1 MKILKF
7 LTLGILA
14 ASLTACGVAG
24 PKGEKGDQGIP
35 GQTGPQGP
43 AGQDGTDGQD
53 GKDGVDGQDGKDGTD
68 GLPGT
73 DGATWLTGE
82 QDPNNEDGKNGD
94 LYLNTITFD
103 IFLKSNGIWSKI
115 GNIKGKDGI
124 DGTDGVDGQD
134 GKDGIDGIDGVNG
147 QDGKDG
153 TNGLPGTDGATWLTG
168 LEDPSNGDGKN
179 GDLYL
184 NTTSSDIFTKVN
196 GEWVK
201 IGNIKGNPGENGH
214 DADTYGRV
222 HTVTFDAGEGELIN
236 YEETIQVNYGETI
249 ELPLAKRDAYI
260 FTGWYTGFGVNDGK
274 FTNVTPVT
282 RDLTLYAGWE
292 EDIKFS
298 VFFNTNGG
306 STIAPQVYSAL
317 STINSLP
324 EPTKTDYTF
333 AGWYLD
339 DGFNDRFATPYI
351 ITSDIDVY
359 AKWEIAHY
367 TVYFETNGGDPISSL
382 DYVAGDNVT
391 GLIDANKQYKQF
403 AGWYFDSQFNT
414 PFEDGYEIHSNI
426 TLYAKFNDTY
436 STITF
441 ESNGGSIVSSKNV
454 MNGTDVTSLT
464 TPTRLSYQF
473 LGWYLD
479 SELNNKIVLPYL
491 VTKNFTLY
499 AKWQWVDPWAGYT
512 KITTLSQLNNIS
524 NMSGKYV
531 LMNDIDCGGSGVK
544 QIGTTSSPFTGEFN
558 GDGHT
563 ISNFTINK
571 NASETL
577 NFGLFGVNQGLIKGL
592 KISTSTDFG
601 LLSDIATSE
610 NSYQINVGGIVGTN
624 KGTIN
629 SCSVDGDIYASYIGT
644 YQKTSWF
651 RVGGIAGKNDE
662 ESTITNCVFKGNL
675 SATNNTKTSGT
686 STNYCY
692 STIGGIAG
700 LNDGSISYCALTGL
714 VSALNPNTSLGTLD
728 IFRANTYLSGITR
741 GGNISK
747 CLVLRDLSGS
757 NVHYGANIANNS
769 NSPATIQN
777 CFYFEDVTFPGS
789 TKKTDGT
796 SKTKS
801 EINSNDLYSV
811 SLGFNSNIWNYS
823 SLNYDNGV
831 YVDLK

>member
-24 PKGEKGDQGIP
+24 PKGEKGDKGDQGIL

-53 GKDGVDGQDGKDGTD
+53 GKDGKDGIDGQDGKDGTD

-94 LYLNTITFD
+94 LYLNIITFD

-115 GNIKGKDGI
+115 GNIKGKDGA
-124 DGTDGVDGQD
+124 DGIDGQD
-134 GKDGIDGIDGVNG
+134 GKDGADGTDGVNG

-153 TNGLPGTDGATWLTG
+153 VDGLPGTDGATWLTG
-168 LEDPSNGDGKN
+168 LEDPSNVDGKN

-214 DADTYGRV
+214 DADTYGRA

-249 ELPLAKRDAYI
+249 ELPLAERDAYI

-274 FTNVTPVT
+274 FTNATPVT

-298 VFFNTNGG
+298 VFFNTSGG
-306 STIAPQVYSAL
+306 STIAPQAYSAL

-339 DGFNDRFATPYI
+339 DGFNDRFTTPYI

-367 TVYFETNGGDPISSL
+367 SVSFETNGGDPISSL

-391 GLIDANKQYKQF
+391 GLVNANKQYKQF

-414 PFEDGYEIHSNI
+414 PFEDGYEIHSSITLYAKYNDTYSTVTFNSNGGSSISPKNIMNGTNITSLSSPSKSQYLFVAWCLDEELNNEITLPYLVTENI
-426 TLYAKFNDTY
+426 TLYAK
-436 STITF
+436 
-441 ESNGGSIVSSKNV
+441 
-454 MNGTDVTSLT
+454 
-464 TPTRLSYQF
+464 
-473 LGWYLD
+473 W
-479 SELNNKIVLPYL
+479 EL
-491 VTKNFTLY
+491 
-499 AKWQWVDPWAGYT
+499 DPWRNHT
-512 KITTLSQLNNIS
+512 KITTLSQLKNI
-524 NMSGKYV
+524 NDMNGKYV
-531 LMNDIDCGGSGVK
+531 LMNDIDCNNDTLV
-544 QIGTTSSPFTGEFN
+544 QIGSVDSPFIGEFN
-558 GDGHT
+558 GNGHT
-563 ISNFTINK
+563 ISRFTVNK
-571 NASETL
+571 TSNSSTNCDYL
-577 NFGLFGVNQGLIKGL
+577 GLFGVNNGLITNL
-592 KISTSTDFG
+592 KISTTQNYGTIKYTTTKSFSMG
-601 LLSDIATSE
+601 ALVAE
-610 NSYQINVGGIVGTN
+610 NSGVISNCSVDGEHSLICGCYGSLYAGGIVGKNLTN
-624 KGTIN
+624 GEI
-629 SCSVDGDIYASYIGT
+629 I
-644 YQKTSWF
+644 
-651 RVGGIAGKNDE
+651 
-662 ESTITNCVFKGNL
+662 NCVFKGKINL
-675 SATNNTKTSGT
+675 KGTGDNN
-686 STNYCY
+686 YY
-692 STIGGIAG
+692 VYFGGIAG
-700 LNDGSISYCALTGL
+700 SNTGATVSKCAFTGTY
-714 VSALNPNTSLGTLD
+714 NPTYFTNTT
-728 IFRANTYLSGITR
+728 RYASGIAYDGTISNCIVVGNL
-741 GGNISK
+741 GGGGTGH
-747 CLVLRDLSGS
+747 VAR
-757 NVHYGANIANNS
+757 IAFSNNS
-769 NSPATIQN
+769 MISN
-777 CFYFEDVTFPGS
+777 CYYYSEMVFTGS
-789 TKKTDGT
+789 DQKDNG
-796 SKTKS
+796 SS
-801 EINSNDLYSV
+801 LSLSNINSSYTYSNTLQF
-811 SLGFNSNIWNYS
+811 SNSIWNYIG
-823 SLNYDNGV
+823 LNYSNGV